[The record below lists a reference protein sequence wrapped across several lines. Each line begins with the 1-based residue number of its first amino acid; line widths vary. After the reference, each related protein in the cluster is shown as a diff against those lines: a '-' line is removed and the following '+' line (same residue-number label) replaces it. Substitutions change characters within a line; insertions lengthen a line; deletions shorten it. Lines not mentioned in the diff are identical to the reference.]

1 MTSTLIV
8 TWDRT
13 RVSVLQADTAH
24 TPRLSAAWTATWP
37 EHFQPLAQP
46 EIAGKWLA
54 DQWATAG
61 ITAKPVHVV
70 LPREDVVLRHL
81 ELPQAPDDELAD
93 LVRFQASSRS
103 TLPIDQLSLDYL
115 PLPPVTG
122 REGRD
127 VLAITVPKSTIE
139 SIRKLALSAD
149 RELVGVSF
157 SAHALGEWGEQTD
170 RRRLTTRTDN
180 SNESTV
186 VIAIEQDRV
195 ELSVVTGRELTFAHA
210 ARITLEEGQTATPMI
225 LAEVSRT
232 LVAGQRLRPGLRV
245 DHGWLIGGD
254 APLATALGER
264 LECPVHPVSP
274 TSDHA
279 QATLFTQWA
288 DRPVSAAILL
298 GATSQVHPIT
308 ATVNLLKPRQPPP
321 KRDPRKQQLAIIAGL
336 VLFVVFFF
344 SGGSLLRLQ
353 TLDARIEELQTSRGR
368 LKENVDLGKKFVDHA
383 NLIGDWSLRDRNQ
396 LEQLVEL
403 ENLMP
408 GGLDRPYL
416 TNYEFNVG
424 TREVLGDINGL
435 LAAQSRDSMED
446 LHDSLTEQPQYKL
459 FTQPIEFNDRA
470 DDSKY
475 PYRNKLI
482 LQLPKK
488 KPAPPKPPTDGK
500 PAAT

>member
-1 MTSTLIV
+1 MTTTLFV

-24 TPRLSAAWTATWP
+24 TPRLTAAWTAPWP
-37 EHFQPLAQP
+37 ETFQPLLQP
-46 EIAGKWLA
+46 EMAGKWLA
-54 DQWATAG
+54 DQWRTAG
-61 ITAKPVHVV
+61 LTAKPLHIV

-93 LVRFQASSRS
+93 LVRFQAASRS
-103 TLPIDQLSLDYL
+103 TLPIDQLSLDYV
-115 PLPPVTG
+115 PLSSVIG

-127 VLAITVPKSTIE
+127 VLAITVPKSAVE
-139 SIRKLALSAD
+139 SIRKLALNAE
-149 RELVGVSF
+149 RELTGISF
-157 SAHALGEWGEQTD
+157 SAHALGEWGEQVD
-170 RRRLTTRTDN
+170 RRLLKTRLDN

-210 ARITLEEGQTATPMI
+210 ARIVLEEGQSSTPVI

-232 LVAGQRLRPGLRV
+232 LMAGQRLRPGLRV

-254 APLATALGER
+254 AELAKLLGER
-264 LECPVHPVSP
+264 LECLVQPVNPIKDHPQ
-274 TSDHA
+274 T
-279 QATLFTQWA
+279 TLLTNWHEQ
-288 DRPVSAAILL
+288 PVRVAILL
-298 GATSQVHPIT
+298 GAASQAHPIT

-321 KRDPRKQQLAIIAGL
+321 KRDPRKQQLAIVAGL
-336 VLFVVFFF
+336 VLFLVFFF

-353 TLDARIEELQTSRGR
+353 TLDGMIEELQTSRGR

-383 NLIGDWSLRDRNQ
+383 SVIGDWALRDRNQ
-396 LEQLVEL
+396 LTQLTEL
-403 ENLMP
+403 EALFP

-416 TNYEFNVG
+416 INYEFTVG
-424 TREVLGDINGL
+424 TRDVLGDVLGTV
-435 LAAQSRDSMED
+435 AAQSRESMENM
-446 LHDSLTEQPQYKL
+446 HDSLSEQPHYKL

-475 PYRNKLI
+475 PYRHKLV

-488 KPAPPKPPTDGK
+488 KLAPPAPAAVAPKN
-500 PAAT
+500 AT